1 MQTEAGQRIDR
12 KSKQL
17 LFHQCEVDTVKQIFL
32 KPNEDFSQEGA
43 NNVFEKYGRKRQS
56 KSMLFCLIDRMRFQ
70 KRSKLGASPF
80 RRELTYREIKH
91 FFVFLSNPG
100 MFMLCTENDRK
111 DKRAYEIYR
120 CKPEDVSTICD
131 LTYQASTDPQNI
143 LRDADSARQIS
154 IMSKEHTLSHSSNI
168 DYVANGGSYN
178 DLAPE
183 PAQVNYM
190 ESMKDPAIQ
199 TPMYNLSPVNVQSSE
214 HLPSYTLRPD
224 LPLKATSLT
233 SVVHSGTQRRNQVTG
248 VYSYYEVH
256 EPEKLFENVNTARPA
271 EYSPLFDSPQIDD
284 YQRPWQIPHD
294 SSPRLTVVRQPIANR
309 SPELLVPSPVQ
320 ISVYKP
326 NNYRPSVGNLSH
338 PGRPRGRIKI
348 EREFYNSPT
357 ANLRRYKS
365 TQDLQNWGDSVT
377 YLGHDP
383 ENGTNVTDNGP
394 IYMYITRH
402 ESQQDLHSL
411 RPDYGLSG
419 SKFRR
424 LSTFWE
430 EAESNTSDI
439 V

>member
-1 MQTEAGQRIDR
+1 
-12 KSKQL
+12 
-17 LFHQCEVDTVKQIFL
+17 
-32 KPNEDFSQEGA
+32 
-43 NNVFEKYGRKRQS
+43 
-56 KSMLFCLIDRMRFQ
+56 MRFQ
-70 KRSKLGASPF
+70 KRSKLGSSPF

-100 MFMLCTENDRK
+100 MFMLCTENDKK

-143 LRDADSARQIS
+143 LRDVDSARQIS
-154 IMSKEHTLSHSSNI
+154 IMSKEHTLSQSSNI
-168 DYVANGGSYN
+168 DYIANGGSYN
-178 DLAPE
+178 DLVQE

-190 ESMKDPAIQ
+190 ESIKDPATQ
-199 TPMYNLSPVNVQSSE
+199 APVYSLSPINVQSSE
-214 HLPSYTLRPD
+214 HLPPYIMPPE
-224 LPLKATSLT
+224 LPLKATSLN

-256 EPEKLFENVNTARPA
+256 EPEKLLENFNAARPA
-271 EYSPLFDSPQIDD
+271 EYSPLFDSPQIDH

-294 SSPRLTVVRQPIANR
+294 PSPRLTVVRQPITNR
-309 SPELLVPSPVQ
+309 SAESLVPSPIQ
-320 ISVYKP
+320 INMYKP
-326 NNYRPSVGNLSH
+326 NNYRSPMGNLSH
-338 PGRPRGRIKI
+338 PGGPRGRIKI

-365 TQDLQNWGDSVT
+365 THDLQNWGDSVT

-402 ESQQDLHSL
+402 ESQQDLRSL
-411 RPDYGLSG
+411 KPDYGLSG
-419 SKFRR
+419 SKFSR
-424 LSTFWE
+424 LSTFLE
-430 EAESNTSDI
+430 ETESNTSDI

>member
-1 MQTEAGQRIDR
+1 
-12 KSKQL
+12 
-17 LFHQCEVDTVKQIFL
+17 
-32 KPNEDFSQEGA
+32 
-43 NNVFEKYGRKRQS
+43 
-56 KSMLFCLIDRMRFQ
+56 MRFQ
-70 KRSKLGASPF
+70 KRSKLGTSPF

-143 LRDADSARQIS
+143 LREVDSARQIS
-154 IMSKEHTLSHSSNI
+154 IMSKEHTLSQSSNI
-168 DYVANGGSYN
+168 DYVANGDSYN
-178 DLAPE
+178 DLTGE
-183 PAQVNYM
+183 TDHVQYV
-190 ESMKDPAIQ
+190 ESTKDPAIQ
-199 TPMYNLSPVNVQSSE
+199 ANVYNTSPVNVQSSE
-214 HLPSYTLRPD
+214 HLPSYSLRPE
-224 LPLKATSLT
+224 LPVKATSLN
-233 SVVHSGTQRRNQVTG
+233 SLVHNGTQRRNQVTG

-256 EPEKLFENVNTARPA
+256 EPEKLPESVNTARPV
-271 EYSPLFDSPQIDD
+271 EYSPLLDSPQIDH
-284 YQRPWQIPHD
+284 YQRSWQIPHD
-294 SSPRLTVVRQPIANR
+294 PSPRLTVVRQPITTR
-309 SPELLVPSPVQ
+309 SPETLVPSPIQ

-326 NNYRPSVGNLSH
+326 TNYRSPTGNLSH

-357 ANLRRYKS
+357 AYLRRYKS

-402 ESQQDLHSL
+402 ESQQDLQSL
-411 RPDYGLSG
+411 RPDFGLHG
-419 SKFRR
+419 ARFPR

-430 EAESNTSDI
+430 ETESNTSDI